1 MNDSTMPDQ
10 ADHRA
15 RIYSADWRNWADP
28 EVPEIF
34 NPTTP
39 LLDRHAEGKLAAKT
53 ALIVDSEEISYAD
66 LLVRTCKAAN
76 ALTGLGIEAE
86 NRILLFGTDSADYV
100 AAWLGSVRAG
110 IVPAVVSD
118 LYKAENL
125 LYFINDT
132 AAKALF
138 IDVAQIGKLDAIK
151 DKLPAT
157 LRSIIVC
164 GGKPPVASYGNARA
178 AAYSDIASDAAS
190 TFDPVPRHYNDVCYM
205 FYSGGTTGTAKG
217 ITHLAHDFYLIPER
231 QGAFWEY
238 GGDDIVHATS
248 KKYFT
253 HGLWPGVLIPLYWG
267 ATSVISGLPPSPENV
282 LRILS
287 ERQVTKL
294 ITVPTIVKNVML
306 HIDTTGQKPDTSALK
321 LAITASEKMP
331 PEIFEKFEAQ
341 FGIELL
347 DSIGSSE
354 ITYEWIANRPREF
367 RRGSLGKPVFGYEV
381 KLVDDDGNEVTE
393 PGADGEAWIKSLTGC
408 FFYWRKFE
416 KSRETFVGPWV
427 RTGDTLCFDEDGF
440 FWFSGRSDDVFK
452 VKGLWVSPIE
462 VEAAITEHPAV
473 AEAAVISYE
482 DRDGLTKP
490 KAFVVL
496 RSTAKPSDELVDEL
510 KERVRKIG
518 GYKVPDEIDFVDA
531 LPRTTLLKIDRRTLR
546 AEEAARR
553 A

>member
-1 MNDSTMPDQ
+1 MNDGTITQ
-10 ADHRA
+10 RA
-15 RIYSADWRNWADP
+15 FAGSDRIYGPEWRGWTDP
-28 EVPEIF
+28 EVPETF
-34 NPTTP
+34 NPTTL
-39 LLDRHAEGKLAAKT
+39 LLDKHVGTPAAKT
-53 ALIVDSEEISYAD
+53 ALIVDDAEFSYGA
-66 LLVRTCKAAN
+66 LLARTCRAAN
-76 ALTGLGIEAE
+76 ALAGLGLEAD
-86 NRILLFGTDSADYV
+86 NRILMFGTDSLDYV
-100 AAWLGSVRAG
+100 AIWLGAVRAG

-125 LYFINDT
+125 LYFICDT
-132 AAKALF
+132 AAKALC
-138 IDVAQIGKLDAIK
+138 IDAAQLDKLAAIA
-151 DKLPAT
+151 DDLPAT
-157 LRSIIVC
+157 LKCVIVL
-164 GGKPPVASYGNARA
+164 GGPVPKNAAGSARIVPGTDLIDSA
-178 AAYSDIASDAAS
+178 ADE
-190 TFDPVPRHYNDVCYM
+190 FPPVPRHRNDVCYM

-217 ITHLAHDFYLIPER
+217 ITHLAHDFALIPER

-238 GGDDIVHATS
+238 TPDDVVHATS

-267 ATSVISGLPPSPENV
+267 ATSVISGLPPVPENV

-287 ERQVTKL
+287 ERRVTKL
-294 ITVPTIVKNVML
+294 VTVPTVVKNVML
-306 HIDTTGQKPDTSALK
+306 HIEKTGSKPDTAALS

-331 PEIFEKFEAQ
+331 PEIFEKFHAL

-381 KLVDDDGNEVTE
+381 RLVDADGKDVTT
-393 PGADGEAWIKSLTGC
+393 PLADGEAWIRSVTGC
-408 FFYWRKFE
+408 FFYWRKFD
-416 KSRETFVGPWV
+416 KSRETFIGPWV

-462 VEAAITEHPAV
+462 VEAAITEHEAV
-473 AEAAVISYE
+473 AEAAVISY
-482 DRDGLTKP
+482 DDSDGLTKP

-496 RSTAKPSDELVDEL
+496 KPGGTPSDALADALRE
-510 KERVRKIG
+510 KVRRIG
-518 GYKVPDEIDFVDA
+518 GYKVPEEIEFVET

-546 AEEAARR
+546 AQEAARR
-553 A
+553 G